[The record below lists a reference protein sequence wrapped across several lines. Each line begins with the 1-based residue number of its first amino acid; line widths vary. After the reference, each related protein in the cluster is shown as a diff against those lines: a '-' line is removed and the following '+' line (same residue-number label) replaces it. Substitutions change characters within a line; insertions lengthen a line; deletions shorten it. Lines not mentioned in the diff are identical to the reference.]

1 MSKFIPLF
9 ANIIR
14 SLAILEGCSRDL
26 IFTDEYHN
34 THLIITHEQQETIA
48 LTLSSFSVMT
58 GQGKDLDSLYSGFS
72 VGFTWW
78 AISAATV
85 KNLIARLQKIRTLIL
100 RAFSVQEIIS
110 SLVIA
115 WIDGKSGLDKW
126 LVYGAFWYL
135 MDSRKITLSA
145 LCALSEEQGLSA
157 DVVRMRRRDF
167 ILMS

>member
-1 MSKFIPLF
+1 MSKYLPLF
-9 ANIIR
+9 ANVIR
-14 SLAILEGCSRDL
+14 SLSILESSSV
-26 IFTDEYHN
+26 ISDEYDN
-34 THLIITHEQQETIA
+34 AHLIITHQQQEVIA

-58 GQGKDLDSLYSGFS
+58 GQGKDLVYCGFA
-72 VGFTWW
+72 VGSSW
-78 AISAATV
+78 AIHADTV
-85 KNLIARLQKIRTLIL
+85 KNLIARLQKIRTMIL
-100 RAFSVQEIIS
+100 RAFSSQEIVS

>member
-9 ANIIR
+9 ANVIR
-14 SLAILEGCSRDL
+14 SLSILESSSV
-26 IFTDEYHN
+26 ISDEYDN
-34 THLIITHEQQETIA
+34 AHLIITHQQQELIA

-58 GQGKDLDSLYSGFS
+58 GQGKDLDSLYCGFA
-72 VGFTWW
+72 VGSSW